1 MLIIYYITSHHD
13 QEEEDMSIVN
23 ELVYLREIAIR
34 DSPKQCLTDLFA
46 DFHPLLKSQCAVAK

>member
-1 MLIIYYITSHHD
+1 MLYITSQHV

-34 DSPKQCLTDLFA
+34 DSPKQCLTNLFA